1 MKKHKIIKVNI
12 SWLMND
18 NLTDTLQDQKSLIS
32 DLQVENEQLK
42 QGFAYCLEQLLD
54 KEKNLEN

>member
-1 MKKHKIIKVNI
+1 
-12 SWLMND
+12 MND